1 MLAMKYVAANS
12 EYSAVICFGVVVL
25 ASNVRV
31 TCSMVVVLTSF
42 VTVWGHSFGF
52 RCRDNL
58 LRSRDFDFRCRG
70 NDYLFVF
77 ETFQRHFHHL
87 AGDCL
92 PIVGGTDMALL
103 TCFLGLAVWLKSVP
117 GASFVVF
124 RVIRI

>member
-77 ETFQRHFHHL
+77 ETFQRDFHHL

-92 PIVGGTDMALL
+92 PIVGGYRHGPINLFSWTGRVAQIGSRS
-103 TCFLGLAVWLKSVP
+103 FLCGL
-117 GASFVVF
+117 
-124 RVIRI
+124 